1 MKLKWEILKN
11 DLRLIYMSN
20 YLTNINYLKFFK
32 LNENNLINIFGN
44 SFILFKIT
52 KIYEENKIKPNIF
65 YINSF
70 DFNFLNNNEEIIK
83 IKQNYNDFL
92 AFTNLKNLFIFS
104 ISNYDFYVDVKIKEK
119 IEYKKK
125 IRFFNFQKNFF
136 VLKDEN
142 LYLYK
147 YNNNKISYLI
157 FNLDISLETII
168 NIYYIEKDN
177 RFVFFTNEKIFIF
190 NSINFSKN
198 YVFEENKNY
207 KGYFFNDKIFY
218 IKNDDEFCV
227 YDIYNKKNNFSL
239 QFNSKKIINKI
250 NFNKILFA
258 NDEIALLINKSKVE
272 LYCYKFSTGQFN
284 RENILYKNK
293 QFVIFD
299 NFIFILNFNTN
310 NLEIK
315 GKYLLYN
322 NEIKQNNNNL
332 SNKNINFFLF
342 NLKQIENQYETEFKY
357 NNKIKNYHNN
367 ILKIIKIKMNK
378 NNFIIIKNK
387 INIYFQKI
395 YNLLLK
401 NNSIQNFEKIYFNI
415 KNNYIFY
422 YHTIFNDNILLLNF
436 KNIYL
441 IYLINISMEKINNFK
456 IIIKNTH
463 DLDTENKI
471 NKIYNFYIKNIIN

>member
-1 MKLKWEILKN
+1 MKLKWEILQN
-11 DLRLIYMSN
+11 DLRLIYMSK

-44 SFILFKIT
+44 SFVLFKIT

-83 IKQNYNDFL
+83 IKQNNNDFL

-119 IEYKKK
+119 IDYNKK

-136 VLKDEN
+136 VLKDDN

-168 NIYYIEKDN
+168 NIYFIEKDN
-177 RFVFFTNEKIFIF
+177 RYVFFTNDKIFIF
-190 NSINFSKN
+190 NSMNFSKN
-198 YVFEENKNY
+198 YIFEENKNY

-227 YDIYNKKNNFSL
+227 YDIYNTKNNFSL

-258 NDEIALLINKSKVE
+258 NDEIVLLINKSKVE
-272 LYCYKFSTGQFN
+272 LYCYKFTTGQFN

-293 QFVIFD
+293 KFVIFD
-299 NFIFILNFNTN
+299 NFIFILNFNIN

-322 NEIKQNNNNL
+322 NEIKQNNNL

-342 NLKQIENQYETEFKY
+342 NLKQIEKQYENEYKY
-357 NNKIKNYHNN
+357 NNKIENYQTN
-367 ILKIIKIKMNK
+367 IIKTIKNKMNK
-378 NNFIIIKNK
+378 NNFNIIKK
-387 INIYFQKI
+387 IINIYLHKI

-401 NNSIQNFEKIYFNI
+401 NNSIKIFENIYFKI
-415 KNNYIFY
+415 KNNYNFY
-422 YHTIFNDNILLLNF
+422 HRIIFNDNILLLNY

-441 IYLINISMEKINNFK
+441 IYLINISIDIINKLK

-463 DLDTENKI
+463 DLDSENKI
-471 NKIYNFYIKNIIN
+471 NKIYNFLY